1 MKYYL
6 HILAFLSGSSFGL
19 ALALFLSLFDYQS
32 IILEYI
38 LVYLGFIF
46 LFIFAYGLWKTREIN
61 KINVTKRV
69 ILWVKHNLKFLF
81 TPGSHLD
88 DLDERQRQHELL
100 YPKIN
105 RIHRYKNVLF
115 IIGICIIAI
124 FFTLAI
130 FEDWISPYT
139 YVEATTWTGLY
150 VDLEWYWPPR
160 PGHLLGQTFYGY
172 DILGRLI
179 FGTKP
184 VLIFTLTATLI
195 ASLFGILI
203 GALSGYYEGW
213 LAAIIMRIMDIILS
227 FPGIVFAIVFM
238 AIWGT
243 DFVTLIIIYSIMGI
257 PYFARIM
264 RTNVTQEKVLPY
276 ITAGKVAGAK
286 DFRILFKHILPNCL
300 QPFIVAA
307 SYNISR
313 NILSL
318 AVLGFLR
325 YYSTFFATGVNDIGW
340 IEWGY
345 DISIVLTS
353 PGRLA
358 NASWAVV
365 YPCLMILIAVI
376 GFLLLGD
383 SLSDIHLLKQ
393 EKL

>member
-19 ALALFLSLFDYQS
+19 ALALFLSLFGYQN

-139 YVEATTWTGLY
+139 YEEVTTWSGLY
-150 VDLEWYWPPR
+150 VDLELYWPPR

-184 VLIFTLTATLI
+184 VLIFTLTATFI

>member
-19 ALALFLSLFDYQS
+19 ALALFLSLFGYQN

-139 YVEATTWTGLY
+139 YEEVTTWSGLY
-150 VDLEWYWPPR
+150 VDLELYWPPR

-184 VLIFTLTATLI
+184 VLIFTLTATFI

-213 LAAIIMRIMDIILS
+213 LAAVIMRIMDIILS